1 MGGDLML
8 VKVLDENRV
17 KILMEDHDIDF
28 YGLPFE
34 KINYDDPLSRAF
46 IYELIKKTYDQTG
59 VDFQDC
65 RIMIEVVPGVS
76 RTYYILL
83 SKMGADGREKI
94 EFDKADRTDTE
105 VYIFRIDHGSDVLK
119 FFEGLKD
126 FHPDISELYFYRN
139 YFYVTLTFSAML
151 TVKPEF
157 SSFLMRLEEYG
168 GRCRYHYTNE
178 ALLKEWGELLLGPN
192 AYEVLTKKE

>member
-1 MGGDLML
+1 ML

-17 KILMEDHDIDF
+17 KILMEDPDIEF

-46 IYELIKKTYDQTG
+46 LYDLIQKTYDQTG

-65 RIMIEVVPGVS
+65 RLMIEVVPGVS

-83 SKMGADGREKI
+83 SKMETDGREKI

-105 VYIFRIDHGSDVLK
+105 VYIFRFEQAADVLR
-119 FFEGLKD
+119 FFDGLD
-126 FHPDISELYFYRN
+126 GFQPNNSELYRYGSFY
-139 YFYVTLTFSAML
+139 YVTLSFPSHW

-157 SSFLMRLEEYG
+157 SLFLMRLEEFG
-168 GRCRYHYTNE
+168 GRCRYHYANE
-178 ALLKEWGELLLGPN
+178 SLLKEWGELLAGPD
-192 AYEVLTKKE
+192 AYELLKRGF

>member
-1 MGGDLML
+1 ML

-17 KILMEDHDIDF
+17 KILMEDQDIEF

-46 IYELIKKTYDQTG
+46 IYDLIQKTYDQTG

-65 RIMIEVVPGVS
+65 RVMIEVVPGVS

-83 SKMGADGREKI
+83 SKMEKDGREKI
-94 EFDKADRTDTE
+94 EFDKAERTDTE

-119 FFEGLKD
+119 FFEGLKE
-126 FHPDISELYFYRN
+126 FRPDTSELYCYRN
-139 YFYVTLTFSAML
+139 SYYVTLSFPAAL

-157 SSFLMRLEEYG
+157 SLFLMRLEEFG

-192 AYEVLTKKE
+192 AYDVLSREK